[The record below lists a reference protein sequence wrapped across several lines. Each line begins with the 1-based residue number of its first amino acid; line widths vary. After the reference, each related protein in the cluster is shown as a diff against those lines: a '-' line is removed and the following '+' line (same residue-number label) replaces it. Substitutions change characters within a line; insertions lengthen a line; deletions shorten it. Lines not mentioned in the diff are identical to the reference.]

1 MKIFRLSPILMFYL
15 FSYGSAYAITLSSGS
30 SIIESSSPLTGHLVL
45 STINDVEVSPKASE
59 SHLISDYNI
68 FVDGNMFLDYSVFSD
83 NQDLII
89 GDGIVITGETITIFS
104 SNDISNMPD
113 VTGTTIFSNPDYSMS
128 EVGSILFFS
137 DSPILSG
144 IFKATGD
151 VLIGNYSSLQPVPL
165 PAAAFLFSS
174 GLAMFSWTRSRKR
187 FNKDDTKRY
196 ASAKSKALNS

>member
-1 MKIFRLSPILMFYL
+1 MKMFRLFSIVMLYL

-30 SIIESSSPLTGHLVL
+30 SIIESSSPLRGDLIF
-45 STINDVEVSPKASE
+45 STVSDVEVSPKASE
-59 SHLISDYNI
+59 PQLISDYNI

-89 GDGIVITGETITIFS
+89 GDGIVITGETIAFFS
-104 SNDISNMPD
+104 FNDIPIMPD
-113 VTGTTIFSNPDYSMS
+113 LTGTTIFLNPDYSMS

-151 VLIGNYSSLQPVPL
+151 VLIGNYSFLQPVPL
-165 PAAAFLFSS
+165 PAAALLFSS
-174 GLAMFSWTRSRKR
+174 GLAMFSWTRLRKR
-187 FNKDDTKRY
+187 LNKDDTKRY